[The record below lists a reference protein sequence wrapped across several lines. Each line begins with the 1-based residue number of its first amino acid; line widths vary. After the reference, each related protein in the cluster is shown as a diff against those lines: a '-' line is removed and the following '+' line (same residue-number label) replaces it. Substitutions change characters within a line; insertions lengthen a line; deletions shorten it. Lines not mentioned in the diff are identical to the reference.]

1 MSPISEKSGHPEQLT
16 TSKNSSVL
24 QQNDKNVTKNRVI
37 SKHSNNTVSTDVT
50 KNRNTPKRDVSTD
63 VTKNRT
69 SFSPLHKGNVTS
81 INTSST
87 VLVDSSDQGP
97 IPKPDNLPEPDT
109 ISQGLVPKPGLILAG
124 TPKPVSSPADE
135 RSLEELLRVF
145 ATEELASL
153 THEILNEDTHESK
166 TSPPPLPLS
175 SKPITSVISVSSSSD
190 SEDDDKT
197 SNYSNVLS
205 NSTDKNRYGV
215 MKDDVTIS
223 GHSVM
228 KDDVTIG
235 GHGVMKD
242 DVIVQ
247 RQSELNDCL
256 KVEIEQEKERV
267 RELEERVKECVRG
280 EEKVRLEYS
289 QQVRELRTQLL
300 ETKAQVSVYIY
311 TCIIMCVLIIIIYI
325 IAT

>member
-1 MSPISEKSGHPEQLT
+1 M
-16 TSKNSSVL
+16 
-24 QQNDKNVTKNRVI
+24 
-37 SKHSNNTVSTDVT
+37 
-50 KNRNTPKRDVSTD
+50 
-63 VTKNRT
+63 
-69 SFSPLHKGNVTS
+69 
-81 INTSST
+81 
-87 VLVDSSDQGP
+87 VDSSDQGP

-109 ISQGLVPKPGLILAG
+109 KSQGPVPKPGLILAG
-124 TPKPVSSPADE
+124 TPKPVSSPIKNSDE

-153 THEILNEDTHESK
+153 THEIVNEESK

-175 SKPITSVISVSSSSD
+175 SKPINSVISASSSSD

-197 SNYSNVLS
+197 SNYSMSNVLS
-205 NSTDKNRYGV
+205 NGRYGV

-223 GHSVM
+223 GH
-228 KDDVTIG
+228 
-235 GHGVMKD
+235 GVMKD
-242 DVIVQ
+242 DVIIQ
-247 RQSELNDCL
+247 RQSDCL
-256 KVEIEQEKERV
+256 KVEVEQEKERV

-311 TCIIMCVLIIIIYI
+311 IMCILIIIIYI
-325 IAT
+325 IVT

>member
-1 MSPISEKSGHPEQLT
+1 M
-16 TSKNSSVL
+16 
-24 QQNDKNVTKNRVI
+24 
-37 SKHSNNTVSTDVT
+37 
-50 KNRNTPKRDVSTD
+50 
-63 VTKNRT
+63 
-69 SFSPLHKGNVTS
+69 
-81 INTSST
+81 
-87 VLVDSSDQGP
+87 VDSSDQGP

-109 ISQGLVPKPGLILAG
+109 KSQGPVPKPGLILAG
-124 TPKPVSSPADE
+124 TPKPVSSPIKNSDE

-153 THEILNEDTHESK
+153 THEIVNEESK

-175 SKPITSVISVSSSSD
+175 SKPINSVISASSSSD

-197 SNYSNVLS
+197 SNYSMSNVLS
-205 NSTDKNRYGV
+205 NGRYGV

-223 GHSVM
+223 GHGVM
-228 KDDVTIG
+228 KDDVTIS

-242 DVIVQ
+242 DVIIQ
-247 RQSELNDCL
+247 RQSDCL
-256 KVEIEQEKERV
+256 KVEVEQEKERV

-311 TCIIMCVLIIIIYI
+311 IMCILIIIIYI
-325 IAT
+325 IVT